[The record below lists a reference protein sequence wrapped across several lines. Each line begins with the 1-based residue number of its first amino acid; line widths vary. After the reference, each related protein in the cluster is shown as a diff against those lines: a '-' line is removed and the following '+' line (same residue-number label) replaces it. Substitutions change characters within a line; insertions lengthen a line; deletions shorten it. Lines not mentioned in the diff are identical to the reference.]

1 MKNDSGRLV
10 QVFSGDVWKAK
21 MIESMF
27 LEHDLPCMVKNEHMS
42 SIESPAV
49 SAGGFNAAEVWVAAE
64 NAELAGQ
71 LVQEFFS

>member
-1 MKNDSGRLV
+1 MKNDNDRLV

-49 SAGGFNAAEVWVAAE
+49 SAGGFNAAEVWVGPE
-64 NAELAGQ
+64 NEELARQ
-71 LVQEFFS
+71 LIDEFFS